1 VNDFSATGAGRIEDK
16 WVEFVAECD
25 ERSRRALRD
34 RAGRTGAACC
44 IKRVEVHA
52 SYLWL
57 FAGAILVW
65 LIR

>member
-1 VNDFSATGAGRIEDK
+1 VNDFNATVAGCIEDK
-16 WVEFVAECD
+16 WAEFVAECD

-34 RAGRTGAACC
+34 RAGRTAAADC
-44 IKRVEVHA
+44 IRRVEVHA

-57 FAGAILVW
+57 FGGAVLAW